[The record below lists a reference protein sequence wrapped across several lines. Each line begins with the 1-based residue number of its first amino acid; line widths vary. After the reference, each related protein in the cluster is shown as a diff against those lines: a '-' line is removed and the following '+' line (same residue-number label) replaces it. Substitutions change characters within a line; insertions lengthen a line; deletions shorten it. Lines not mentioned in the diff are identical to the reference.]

1 MQCPSIPEIDLA
13 EWGEGLKSRLGGKRY
28 PYTATFEITDRC
40 NLACVQCYINQAA
53 SSSAARVNELTTKQV
68 STILDQ
74 IAEAGCLFLTFTGGD
89 PLLRSDFPDIY
100 RHAKRLGMVVTIFT
114 NGTLITPEIADML
127 VEYTP
132 RVVDITLYGA
142 TQQTYERVTRTPGSF
157 KRVHHGIGLLL
168 DRQVPLSL
176 KTMVMTINQHEFD
189 DMKAYAE
196 GLGVK
201 FRYDGLLWPR
211 LNGNPTPLQYQLP
224 LEDLIKLEFRAA
236 EAPKDWLRL
245 SKRFEGQATRQERVF
260 SCGIGRRS
268 FHVDSQG
275 LLSGCM
281 SVRRPAYDLKQMTF
295 QEGWEHLGS
304 LPLRKRELDTPCR
317 SCTLNDLCNQC
328 PGWSQA
334 VHGDDETPVPFLC
347 QLAHLRAKK
356 IKEFE
361 MCYNL
366 NEEVSFYA

>member
-28 PYTATFEITDRC
+28 PYTATFELTDRC

-53 SSSAARVNELTTKQV
+53 SSSVARSYELTTEQV
-68 STILDQ
+68 KNILDQ
-74 IAEAGCLFLTFTGGD
+74 IAEAGSLFLTLTGGD
-89 PLLRSDFPDIY
+89 PLLRSDFPEIY
-100 RHAKRLGMVVTIFT
+100 QHAKHLGMVVSIFT
-114 NGTLITPEIADML
+114 NGTFITPEIADL
-127 VEYTP
+127 LAEYTP

-142 TQQTYERVTRTPGSF
+142 TEQTYERVTRTPGAFS
-157 KRVHHGIGLLL
+157 RVHHGIDLLR
-168 DRQVPLSL
+168 DRQVPFSL

-201 FRYDGLLWPR
+201 FRYDGMLWPR

-224 LEDLIKLEFRAA
+224 LGDLMKLEFRAA
-236 EAPKDWLRL
+236 EAQKEWLRL
-245 SKRFEGQATRQERVF
+245 SKRFEGQPTRSERVF
-260 SCGIGRRS
+260 SCGIARRS
-268 FHVDSQG
+268 FHIDSQG
-275 LLSGCM
+275 MLSGCM
-281 SVRRPAYDLKQMTF
+281 SLRRPAYDLKKITF
-295 QEGWEHLGS
+295 LEGWERLGS
-304 LPLRKRELDTPCR
+304 LPLLKRQLDTPCR

-334 VHGDDETPVPFLC
+334 VHGDNETPVAFLC
-347 QLAHLRAKK
+347 QLAHLRANK
-356 IKEFE
+356 IKECE

-366 NEEVSFYA
+366 KEELSSYA